1 MNARETLAAMIR
13 TDRDST
19 TVWSPSEVRA
29 AFHAY
34 QAEVLHEA
42 ARLME
47 QAGYDDDAIN
57 WLDTYADYDPA
68 GEAVTQ

>member
-1 MNARETLAAMIR
+1 MNARETLEAMIR
-13 TDRDST
+13 TDQGGT

-29 AFHAY
+29 ALHAY

-47 QAGYDDDAIN
+47 NAGYDDDAIN

-68 GEAVTQ
+68 GEAATT